1 MKKLLLTGAHGFVGN
16 YIYNELKEK
25 FIITTLGLEE
35 ENDIN
40 INLAKDTPLLN
51 KKYDI
56 VVHAAGK
63 AHVMKKS
70 ENESLDFL
78 KINFIGTQNLCK
90 SLELNKPKVF
100 IFISTVAV
108 YGLDS
113 GKNIDETYPL
123 KGTSPYALSKIQSE
137 NFLINWCAQNEVIL
151 GILRPSLIA
160 GKNPP
165 GNLKIM
171 INGIKSGYYFRIGKG
186 DARKSV
192 LMAQDIAYII
202 PKLAEIG
209 GIYNICDNHH
219 PSFAELDTLISKQLN
234 AKKPGSIPLWI
245 AKSLAKIGDIFGSYS
260 PINSDKL
267 EKITNSLTFSNEKA
281 KKYLGWE
288 PLDVLENLKIN

>member
-1 MKKLLLTGAHGFVGN
+1 MKKLLLTGAYGFVGN

-78 KINFIGTQNLCK
+78 KINLIGTQNLCK

-186 DARKSV
+186 GARKSV